1 MSDDT
6 FPRRLTKID
15 ALARPDHGH
24 LTEEDPCYF
33 IGEYTARRGYAY
45 SASNNLLLNFKKG
58 MDRRGRPE
66 WRYKAKA
73 IGEAASAFRAALANG
88 DLDQLTF
95 VPIPRSKAKGDPLYD
110 DRLVQMLRAIRP
122 APPLDIRE
130 LVVQTESVIRA
141 RMPSRRAFMSPPF
154 GAGQPAKAGFPA
166 FHENPGSWPG

>member
-6 FPRRLTKID
+6 FPRRLTRID
-15 ALARPDHGH
+15 ALARPDHGY
-24 LTEEDPCYF
+24 LTKEDRCYF

-73 IGEAASAFRAALANG
+73 IREAASAFRAALADG

-95 VPIPRSKAKGDPLYD
+95 VPIPP
-110 DRLVQMLRAIRP
+110 
-122 APPLDIRE
+122 
-130 LVVQTESVIRA
+130 
-141 RMPSRRAFMSPPF
+141 
-154 GAGQPAKAGFPA
+154 
-166 FHENPGSWPG
+166 